1 MKLTKQGKE
10 KVTAYREELKAKR
23 KELLDAGK
31 DTAGRTVLPDERAII
46 DDIEAEAVD
55 GVYES
60 TWGVTDN
67 EDADRPLILSGG
79 TDFR

>member
-10 KVTAYREELKAKR
+10 KVAAYREELKAKR

-46 DDIEAEAVD
+46 DDIEAEAVN
-55 GVYES
+55 GVYDD

>member
-10 KVTAYREELKAKR
+10 KVAAYREELKAKR

-31 DTAGRTVLPDERAII
+31 DTACRTDLPDERAIV
-46 DDIEAEAVD
+46 DDIEAEAVN
-55 GVYES
+55 GVYEG

-67 EDADRPLILSGG
+67 EDADRPLILLGG

>member
-10 KVTAYREELKAKR
+10 KVAAYREELKAKR

-31 DTAGRTVLPDERAII
+31 DTAGRTVLPNERTII
-46 DDIEAEAVD
+46 DDIEAEAVN

-67 EDADRPLILSGG
+67 EDADRPLILLGG

>member
-23 KELLDAGK
+23 KDLLDAGK

>member
-10 KVTAYREELKAKR
+10 KVAAYREELKAKR

-31 DTAGRTVLPDERAII
+31 DTACRTVLPDERTII
-46 DDIEAEAVD
+46 DDIEAEAVN

>member
-1 MKLTKQGKE
+1 MKLTEQGKE
-10 KVTAYREELKAKR
+10 KVAAYREELKAKR

-46 DDIEAEAVD
+46 DDIEAEAID

-67 EDADRPLILSGG
+67 EEADRPLILLGG

>member
-67 EDADRPLILSGG
+67 EDADRPLILLGG

>member
-10 KVTAYREELKAKR
+10 KVAAYREELKAKR

-31 DTAGRTVLPDERAII
+31 DTAGRTVLPDERTII
-46 DDIEAEAVD
+46 DDIEAEAVN

-67 EDADRPLILSGG
+67 EDADRPLILLGG

>member
-10 KVTAYREELKAKR
+10 KVAAYREELKAKR

-31 DTAGRTVLPDERAII
+31 DTAGRTVLPDERTII
-46 DDIEAEAVD
+46 DDIEAEAVN

-67 EDADRPLILSGG
+67 EDADWPLILSGG

>member
-10 KVTAYREELKAKR
+10 KVAAYREELKAKR

-31 DTAGRTVLPDERAII
+31 DTAGRTVLPDERTII
-46 DDIEAEAVD
+46 DDIEAEAVN

>member
-1 MKLTKQGKE
+1 MKLTEQGKE
-10 KVTAYREELKAKR
+10 KVAAYREELKAKR

-31 DTAGRTVLPDERAII
+31 DTASRTVLPDERAII
-46 DDIEAEAVD
+46 DDIEADAVD

-60 TWGVTDN
+60 TWDVTDN
-67 EDADRPLILSGG
+67 EDADRPLILLGG

>member
-10 KVTAYREELKAKR
+10 KVAAYREELKAKR

-31 DTAGRTVLPDERAII
+31 DTAGRTVLPDERTII
-46 DDIEAEAVD
+46 DDIEAEAVN

-79 TDFR
+79 IDFR